1 MPHQRLA
8 RRPLVGLDVVH
19 LDGVESAHSVLRRST
34 THREDLAI
42 EGGNRGEVA
51 TLPH

>member
-1 MPHQRLA
+1 MLA

-19 LDGVESAHSVLRRST
+19 LDRVEEAERLKTST
-34 THREDLAI
+34 PPTHREDLAV
-42 EGGNRGEVA
+42 EGGNRWGAA

>member
-1 MPHQRLA
+1 MLA

-19 LDGVESAHSVLRRST
+19 LDGVESAHSALRCST
-34 THREDLAI
+34 THREDLAV